1 MPDSRCHA
9 PCAGDSGPCSVGD
22 ITRKLDL
29 AITQAE
35 LAPSQSPKKAKRL
48 ATGAARLLTE
58 ARKLVTKATRGRH
71 PKLSTQCAADLVNA
85 IGVAGAFVAPGA

>member
-1 MPDSRCHA
+1 LPAS
-9 PCAGDSGPCSVGD
+9 

-48 ATGAARLLTE
+48 AKAAAHLLTK

-71 PKLSTQCAADLVNA
+71 PKLSTECAAALVNA
-85 IGVAGAFVAPGA
+85 IGAAGASITPGA